1 MEKVFMWYGIAK
13 YSFYIVLIAVSL
25 LFLQSSSKNVVKI
38 QGKWSASGDIGDST
52 DMRSWFLTY
61 EFEGRNYKM
70 SGYPPISEEGTY
82 EIVQENGDSLLVYYN
97 VTKSS
102 PEVKSH
108 KDWIILKDSTMM
120 VGQLPLRKSQ

>member
-1 MEKVFMWYGIAK
+1 MKKRFMSSKIYK
-13 YSFYIVLIAVSL
+13 YCIYIGLIAAL
-25 LFLQSSSKNVVKI
+25 MLIIQSCSKNVNRI
-38 QGKWSASGDIGDST
+38 QGKWSASGDTGDST

-120 VGQLPLRKSQ
+120 LGQLNLRKSQ

>member
-1 MEKVFMWYGIAK
+1 MEKVFMWYGFAK
-13 YSFYIVLIAVSL
+13 YSFYIVLVAVSL
-25 LFLQSSSKNVVKI
+25 LFLQSCSKNVNKI

-70 SGYPPISEEGTY
+70 SGYPPILEEGTY